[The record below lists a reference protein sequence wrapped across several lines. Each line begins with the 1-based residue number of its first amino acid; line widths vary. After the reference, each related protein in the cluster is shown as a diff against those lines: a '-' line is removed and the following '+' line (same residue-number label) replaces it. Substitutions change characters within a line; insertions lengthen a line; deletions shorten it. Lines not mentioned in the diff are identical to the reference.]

1 MKILSVTLEKCSGC
15 ALMID
20 NKIVFSTSE
29 ERYSRIKS
37 DSSFPKQSIIHA
49 LEFAK
54 IEGNELDQVI
64 ICGNKLSLIPSL
76 TNEYSTLDVNE
87 QLRLMREYWYPTL
100 VEKKSISFLDLLK
113 DKINR
118 DQYPFNTEFAKN
130 FDYFSLEN
138 PYTDDDAVRVSNFFK
153 DVLSD
158 LLKIE
163 KSKIV
168 HITERKAE
176 VQRLTCDAKLCK
188 RLGWRHKVD
197 IKTGLKLN
205 IEWAK
210 KNWI

>member
-20 NKIVFSTSE
+20 DKIVFSTSE

-76 TNEYSTLDVNE
+76 TNEYSTLNVDE
-87 QLRLMREYWYPTL
+87 QLRLMKEYWYPTL
-100 VEKKSISFLDLLK
+100 IEKKSISFLDLLK
-113 DKINR
+113 DKINL

-130 FDYFSLEN
+130 FDYFSQIGR
-138 PYTDDDAVRVSNFFK
+138 AHV
-153 DVLSD
+153 
-158 LLKIE
+158 
-163 KSKIV
+163 
-168 HITERKAE
+168 
-176 VQRLTCDAKLCK
+176 
-188 RLGWRHKVD
+188 
-197 IKTGLKLN
+197 
-205 IEWAK
+205 
-210 KNWI
+210 